1 MDPALR
7 EVENARPVAGAKAN
21 PLIAVGSMMA
31 IAANFIL
38 ISGYKL

>member
-7 EVENARPVAGAKAN
+7 EVEKACPVLAAGAKVN
-21 PLIAVGSMMA
+21 PLIAVGRMMA

-38 ISGYKL
+38 I